1 MRHAIVANG
10 KVKCRLFGATMAG
23 LAGTL
28 FFGLAAGQYAGAVI
42 GPGTTVTEG
51 EQLDKGLVAIL
62 NTGQEPAICS
72 GVLIAKDW
80 VMTAGHCV
88 IDQRTNPSKKQV
100 RLVTPDLKSKNS
112 QTIAVQ
118 AIYLFGGL
126 ADVGPD
132 LALLHLQSA
141 FNVSGNFTNQIWTGG
156 RDAVVGKTVSFY
168 GQGYGSCAT
177 NNYGQYLAADLLVQ
191 SGAYAATVKP
201 VSPSEST
208 NYSATS
214 DGNSY
219 RVVRN
224 AQGRIPWTGD
234 GGGPAFIFNNGTRY
248 LVGIQ
253 SGFGGACGADAYQ
266 TNLPPL
272 RDWIAAVFMSQWA
285 PGAQSS
291 PVYVYPAEVTGSKWG
306 LQDVNTINWA
316 QAARAAAAMCYNRG
330 FAGGHFDGNEGAKSP
345 IPQSGFGILC
355 SAGDTLW
362 KDATLADISQSGWA
376 FTDINAVNW
385 AQAGRAAQGICD
397 NLKQGYVGGQFNGQM
412 LNGKFGLFCYRA
424 GAQHFDAISSEL
436 RIGQAPLDETQ
447 WAQLARAATTF
458 CRNKGFGGGFMVGNQ
473 LAGKFGVVCQ
483 K

>member
-1 MRHAIVANG
+1 MGSTIAADG
-10 KVKCRLFGATMAG
+10 KARGRFFAATMTG
-23 LAGTL
+23 LAGAL
-28 FFGLAAGQYAGAVI
+28 FLGLGAGQYAGAVI
-42 GPGTTVTEG
+42 GPGSTVTES

-100 RLVTPDLKSKNS
+100 RLVTPDLKSRNS

-156 RDAVVGKTVSFY
+156 PGAVVGKTVSFY
-168 GQGYGSCAT
+168 GQGFGSCAT

-191 SGAYAATVKP
+191 PGAYTATAKP
-201 VSPSEST
+201 VGGLSEST

-253 SGFGGACGADAYQ
+253 SGIGGACGTDAYQ

-285 PGAQSS
+285 PGAQAS
-291 PVYVYPAEVTGSKWG
+291 PVNVFPAEVVGTKWG
-306 LQDVNTINWA
+306 LQDVNTVNWA
-316 QAARAAAAMCYNRG
+316 QAARAAASMCYNRG
-330 FAGGHFDGNEGAKSP
+330 FVGGHFDGNQGP
-345 IPQSGFGILC
+345 FGILC

-362 KDATLADISQSGWA
+362 KDATLADISQSGSA
-376 FTDINAVNW
+376 FTDINVVPW
-385 AQAGRAAQGICD
+385 ARAGRAAQALCD

-412 LNGKFGLFCYRA
+412 LNGKFGLFCYRG
-424 GAQHFDAISSEL
+424 GAQHFDATGGDL
-436 RIGQAPLDETQ
+436 RIGRAALDDTS
-447 WAQLARAATTF
+447 WASLARAATNF
-458 CRNKGFGGGFMVGNQ
+458 CRQKGFSGGFMVGNQ
-473 LAGKFGVVCQ
+473 NATTSATGTFGVVCQ

>member
-1 MRHAIVANG
+1 
-10 KVKCRLFGATMAG
+10 MAG
-23 LAGTL
+23 LGAAL
-28 FFGLAAGQYAGAVI
+28 FLGLAAGNYAGAVI
-42 GPGTTVTEG
+42 GPGTTVTEA

-100 RLVTPDLKSKNS
+100 RLVTPDLKSGNS

-132 LALLHLQSA
+132 LALLHLQNA
-141 FNVSGNFTNQIWTGG
+141 FNVSTTNQIWTGG
-156 RDAVVGKTVSFY
+156 RDAVVGKTVAFY
-168 GQGYGSCAT
+168 GQGYGSCAKD
-177 NNYGQYLAADLLVQ
+177 NYGQYLAADLQVQ
-191 SGAYAATVKP
+191 SGAYQATVKP
-201 VSPSEST
+201 VSPSENT

-224 AQGRIPWTGD
+224 AQGRVPWTGD
-234 GGGPAFIFNNGTRY
+234 GGGPAFIFNNNTRY

-253 SGFGGACGADAYQ
+253 SGFGGACGTDAYQ

-285 PGAQSS
+285 LGAQSS
-291 PVYVYPAEVTGSKWG
+291 PVKVYPAEVTGSKWG

-330 FAGGHFDGNEGAKSP
+330 FAGGHFDGNQGP
-345 IPQSGFGILC
+345 FGILC

-362 KDATLADISQSGWA
+362 KDATLADISQSGWP
-376 FTDINAVNW
+376 FTDMNVVTW
-385 AQAGRAAQGICD
+385 ARAGRAAQAICD

-412 LNGKFGLFCYRA
+412 LNGKFGLFCYRG
-424 GAQHFDAISSEL
+424 GAQHFDAIGSSEL
-436 RIGQAPLDETQ
+436 RIGHAPLDEIQ

-473 LAGKFGVVCQ
+473 TAETYGVVCQ